1 MAWRSAGSYLSRG
14 FSFYLVTNLLFLV
27 LVDGNFTSW
36 ENVGNCSQSC
46 GGGRQYQ
53 RRNCTNPAPAYGG
66 NNCTGNTSR
75 TISCNSH
82 ACSGIQTKEFLLLLC
97 TEILQF
103 ASKLSTLCLV
113 SFICFGLL
121 CKSFVSVL

>member
-1 MAWRSAGSYLSRG
+1 MVILPVGKTLGIVANR
-14 FSFYLVTNLLFLV
+14 VV
-27 LVDGNFTSW
+27 EEGNTK
-36 ENVGNCSQSC
+36 
-46 GGGRQYQ
+46 GGIAQIQ
-53 RRNCTNPAPAYGG
+53 RPAYGG

-113 SFICFGLL
+113 SCICFGLL
-121 CKSFVSVL
+121 CKRFVSVL